1 MSTKTRKAAASS
13 SQQQRAPSTEKSSP
27 QKKNTPLSPAR
38 VSRLEE
44 KKQLQN
50 LNDRLATYI
59 DRVRFL
65 EGENNRLGSQ
75 VTTIEEKY
83 EREIRNTKEVYE
95 KEIFNLR
102 TGIDVTA
109 NEKAQ
114 ALLELKNL
122 KANLAENQKK

>member
-1 MSTKTRKAAASS
+1 MSTKTRKAAS
-13 SQQQRAPSTEKSSP
+13 SQQQRAPSVEKSSP

-122 KANLAENQKK
+122 KADLAENKKK